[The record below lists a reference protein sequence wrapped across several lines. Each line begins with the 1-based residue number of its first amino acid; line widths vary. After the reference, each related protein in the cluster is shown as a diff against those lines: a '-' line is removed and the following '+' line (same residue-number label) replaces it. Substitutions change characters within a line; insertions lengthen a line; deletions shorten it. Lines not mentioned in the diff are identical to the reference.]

1 MKFRLAT
8 PLDAERLAY
17 IETQQPLSAHW
28 GVKGFASE
36 TIQPAA
42 RVWCWEENGEILGF
56 LAMRLTAGFGEILN
70 LAVLPKACRQGIGFR
85 LLAKALADA
94 KEKDGHELTLEVN
107 VRNAPAISL
116 YLKAGL
122 KELGRREKFYNNQ
135 DDALIMGITL

>member
-1 MKFRLAT
+1 MKLQLAT

-28 GVKGFASE
+28 GAKGFASE

-70 LAVLPKACRQGIGFR
+70 LAVLPQACRRGIGFR
-85 LLAKALADA
+85 LLAKALSDA
-94 KEKDGHELTLEVN
+94 KEKGGQEITLEVN
-107 VRNAPAISL
+107 VRNTPAISL
-116 YLKAGL
+116 YLKAGF
-122 KELGRREKFYNNQ
+122 KELGHREKFYNNQ
-135 DDALIMGITL
+135 DDALIMGVTL